1 MILLGQE
8 ATWSNAKRLM
18 ADPNFKE
25 KLRFVNPENIPFKI
39 TKELTKEY
47 LRKPDFTPQA
57 VSVVSVAAG
66 VLCLW
71 VRAIVAY
78 SAIIHDIQV
87 KVDGKV
93 ASTSVVTY
101 PTSKRI

>member
-1 MILLGQE
+1 MVLLGQE
-8 ATWSNAKRLM
+8 PSWANAKRLM

-25 KLRFVNPENIPFKI
+25 KLRFVNPENIPIKI
-39 TKELTKEY
+39 TKELTKDY
-47 LRKPDFTPQA
+47 LRDPEFTPQA
-57 VSVVSVAAG
+57 VSSVSVAAS

-71 VRAIVAY
+71 VRAIVTY
-78 SAIIHDIQV
+78 SAILHDVQV

-101 PTSKRI
+101 PSSKRI